1 MFNEL
6 RVCSSIDAS
15 AYRGKSKALVLLLV
29 FATVP
34 AILSL
39 SGCAGITSAKGPAG
53 SPAVLS
59 ASLSSMTFGNVLVG
73 SNTSQTITL
82 ANSGTSSVTIS
93 KAVVSGAGFSITGL
107 SVPSTISAGQNIS
120 FTAKVSPTSSGAV
133 SGTVSIASN
142 APSSPLTI
150 NLIGTGTLGQPQLT
164 ISP

>member
-6 RVCSSIDAS
+6 RVCSIDAS
-15 AYRGKSKALVLLLV
+15 AYRGKSNALVLLLV
-29 FATVP
+29 FATVS

-82 ANSGTSSVTIS
+82 ANSGTASVTIS
-93 KAVVSGAGFSITGL
+93 QAVVSGTGFSISGL
-107 SVPSTISAGQNIS
+107 SVPSTISAGQNAS
-120 FTAKVSPTSSGAV
+120 FAAKFSPAS
-133 SGTVSIASN
+133 SGTVSGSVSISSN
-142 APSSPLTI
+142 EIGSPLDRK
-150 NLIGTGTLGQPQLT
+150 
-164 ISP
+164 SVV